1 MKPMANKKTIWI
13 TRTGVLLALL
23 LALQWATLGTRA
35 FAGQYITGSLVN
47 CVLAVSALTAGLSS
61 GLVIALLSPIFA
73 YLLGI
78 APQLVVVPAIM
89 AGNCALVLV
98 LWAVGRGDA
107 PMWRK
112 AVAVV
117 LAAVC
122 KFVVLYLLDSRANTR
137 ENTHATT
144 WVARRTST
152 CPTVF
157 SPRSVPMLMQLSMMV
172 PTPSMY
178 RKKASRKK
186 STLRSRSAIRFM
198 VRPSLANAARTA
210 CGCGW
215 V

>member
-1 MKPMANKKTIWI
+1 MKPMVNKKTMWI

-23 LALQWATLGTRA
+23 LALQWATLGTKA

-122 KFVVLYLLDSRANTR
+122 KFVVLYLLVVQVICGVGASFLLGQSFFGAPVLLQPMIQALPLTFSWPQLITALIGGTLGVLVSRI
-137 ENTHATT
+137 
-144 WVARRTST
+144 
-152 CPTVF
+152 
-157 SPRSVPMLMQLSMMV
+157 LG
-172 PTPSMY
+172 
-178 RKKASRKK
+178 KAK
-186 STLRSRSAIRFM
+186 A
-198 VRPSLANAARTA
+198 
-210 CGCGW
+210 
-215 V
+215 